1 MALVLYQHPLSSFC
15 QKAIMAFHEAGIEFT
30 PKLIDLGSPE
40 SAGELKALWPIGKFP
55 LLRDEERDL
64 TLPESTIIIEH
75 LAATCP
81 TARSLV
87 PVDADRARDTRLWDR
102 FYDFYVNVPMQ
113 KVITDRLRPKSDSDR
128 VGVEQARAQLAT
140 AYDVAVHALR
150 EHSYAAGNAFTMADC
165 AAAPA
170 LFYADMIV
178 PLAER
183 HPTLA
188 DYFARL
194 RERPSFQRV
203 LEGAAPYLH
212 LVPKG

>member
-15 QKAIMAFHEAGIEFT
+15 QKAIMAFHEAGLEFT
-30 PKLIDLGSPE
+30 PKQIDLGSPE
-40 SAGELKALWPIGKFP
+40 SAGALKALWPIGKFP

-75 LAATCP
+75 LAEKYP

-87 PVDADRARDTRLWDR
+87 PVDADQARETRLWDR
-102 FYDFYVNVPMQ
+102 FYDLYVNQVMQ
-113 KVITDRLRPKSDSDR
+113 KIVVDRLRPKADSDR
-128 VGVEQARAQLAT
+128 FGVEQARTQLAT
-140 AYDVAVHALR
+140 AYDVAAKALR

-170 LFYADMIV
+170 LFYADTII
-178 PLAER
+178 PLAKN

>member
-15 QKAIMAFHEAGIEFT
+15 QKAIMAFHEAGIDFV

-75 LAATCP
+75 LAATYP

-87 PVDADRARDTRLWDR
+87 PEDADRARDTRLWDR
-102 FYDFYVNVPMQ
+102 FYDLYVNLMVQ
-113 KVITDRLRPKSDSDR
+113 KIVGDRLRPKTDTDR
-128 VGVEQARAQLAT
+128 VGVGQARAQLVT
-140 AYDVAVHALR
+140 AYNVATDALR
-150 EHSYAAGNAFTMADC
+150 DRPYAAGNAFTMADC

-170 LFYADMIV
+170 LFYADKLV
-178 PLAER
+178 PLADG
-183 HPTLA
+183 HPAVA
-188 DYFARL
+188 DYFGRL

-203 LEGAAPYLH
+203 LEGAAPYMH
-212 LVPKG
+212 LFPKG

>member
-1 MALVLYQHPLSSFC
+1 MALVLYSHPLSSFC
-15 QKAIMAFHEAGIEFT
+15 QKAIMAFHEAGVEFT
-30 PKLIDLGSPE
+30 PKLIDLGSAD

-75 LAATCP
+75 LAEKYP

-87 PVDADRARDTRLWDR
+87 PVDADQARDTRLWDR
-102 FYDFYVNVPMQ
+102 FYDLYVNVPMQ
-113 KVITDRLRPKSDSDR
+113 KIVTDRLRPKPDSDR
-128 VGVEQARAQLAT
+128 LGVEQARTQLAT
-140 AYDVAVHALR
+140 AYDVATRALR
-150 EHSYAAGNAFTMADC
+150 EHSYAAGNAFTLADC

-178 PLAER
+178 PLAKD

-203 LEGAAPYLH
+203 LEGAKPYLH

>member
-1 MALVLYQHPLSSFC
+1 LALVLYQHPLSSFC

-64 TLPESTIIIEH
+64 TLPESAIIIEH
-75 LAATCP
+75 LAATYP
-81 TARSLV
+81 AARSLV
-87 PVDADRARDTRLWDR
+87 PADSDRARDTRLWDR
-102 FYDFYVNVPMQ
+102 FYDLYVNVPMQ
-113 KVITDRLRPKSDSDR
+113 KIITDRLRPKPDSDR
-128 VGVEQARAQLAT
+128 FGVEQARAQLAT
-140 AYDVAVHALR
+140 AYDVAADALR
-150 EHSYAAGNAFTMADC
+150 EHSYAAGHAFTMADC

-170 LFYADMIV
+170 LFYADTIV
-178 PLAER
+178 PLAKG
-183 HPTLA
+183 HTALA
-188 DYFARL
+188 DYFMRL

-212 LVPKG
+212 LVPKE